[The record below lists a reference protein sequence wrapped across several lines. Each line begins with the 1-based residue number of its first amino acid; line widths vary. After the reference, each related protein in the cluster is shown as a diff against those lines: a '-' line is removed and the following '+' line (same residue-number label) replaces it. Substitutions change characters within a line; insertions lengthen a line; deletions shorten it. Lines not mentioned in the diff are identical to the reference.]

1 MTHDQSQNSIVVD
14 NLSFGYSSKELVLK
28 NISLNIHPGDYLG
41 IIGPNGGGKTTL
53 LKIMLGL
60 LKPTSGQVKLF
71 GVPLSDFK
79 DWSKIGYVPQKATQ
93 LEQRFPASVAEVVR
107 FGRVAAAGLFRSLG
121 PADDT
126 AVTDA
131 LKKVDMLPYRDTL
144 IGDLSGG
151 QQQRVLIARALVS
164 NPSII
169 FLDEPTVGVDLKNQ
183 EQFYALL
190 KRLNQELGVTLVM
203 VSHDIDVVANEG
215 TELACINQELSYHGA
230 PQAFFTD
237 DYLKKLYGKE
247 TKLILHGHGH

>member
-1 MTHDQSQNSIVVD
+1 MTHDLSKNSIVVD
-14 NLSFGYSSKELVLK
+14 NVSFGYTSNELVLK

-60 LKPTSGQVKLF
+60 LKPQNGEIRLF
-71 GVPLSDFK
+71 GTPLNKFK

-93 LEQRFPASVAEVVR
+93 VEKQFPASVAEVVE
-107 FGRVAAAGLFRSLG
+107 FGRVAVAGIGKPLG
-121 PADDT
+121 PIDQKA
-126 AVTDA
+126 ALDA
-131 LKKVDMLPYRDTL
+131 LEKVDMLPYRDTL

-190 KRLNQELGVTLVM
+190 KRLNQDLQVTLVM
-203 VSHDIDVVANEG
+203 VSHDIDVVANEA

-230 PQAFFTD
+230 PKAFFSEN
-237 DYLKKLYGKE
+237 YLQKLYGKDI
-247 TKLILHGHGH
+247 KFILHGH